1 MLNFDDSRDFPFYN
15 ENPRMSKIGWA
26 VLLICV
32 PVSLVAYQQVNS
44 YANEIVAGIVFLLI
58 MLVPLLY
65 FSNWDYSLFFKRP
78 SKDELILAVLMFLGF
93 FAYSLIMTNLLAMS
107 GIPNTGSGYEG
118 IISIVSLI
126 FSMMA
131 EELVKFIP
139 LMFLMRV
146 LFKYTSNRKLSIV
159 VSSAITLVIFGLI
172 HLEPS
177 VSVISVLL
185 VQGLGSLFH
194 LYAYLKTKNLLVSY
208 ISHLMTDAIIL
219 TMAFMGLFAF

>member
-1 MLNFDDSRDFPFYN
+1 MFNFDDSRDFPFYN

-93 FAYSLIMTNLLAMS
+93 FLH
-107 GIPNTGSGYEG
+107 
-118 IISIVSLI
+118 
-126 FSMMA
+126 
-131 EELVKFIP
+131 
-139 LMFLMRV
+139 
-146 LFKYTSNRKLSIV
+146 
-159 VSSAITLVIFGLI
+159 I
-172 HLEPS
+172 H
-177 VSVISVLL
+177 
-185 VQGLGSLFH
+185 
-194 LYAYLKTKNLLVSY
+194 
-208 ISHLMTDAIIL
+208 
-219 TMAFMGLFAF
+219 

>member
-1 MLNFDDSRDFPFYN
+1 MFNFDDSRDFPFYN

-219 TMAFMGLFAF
+219 TMAFMGLFAL

>member
-1 MLNFDDSRDFPFYN
+1 
-15 ENPRMSKIGWA
+15 
-26 VLLICV
+26 
-32 PVSLVAYQQVNS
+32 
-44 YANEIVAGIVFLLI
+44 
-58 MLVPLLY
+58 
-65 FSNWDYSLFFKRP
+65 
-78 SKDELILAVLMFLGF
+78 MFLGF

-219 TMAFMGLFAF
+219 TMAFMGLFAL

>member
-1 MLNFDDSRDFPFYN
+1 
-15 ENPRMSKIGWA
+15 MSKIGWA

-219 TMAFMGLFAF
+219 TMAFMGLFAL